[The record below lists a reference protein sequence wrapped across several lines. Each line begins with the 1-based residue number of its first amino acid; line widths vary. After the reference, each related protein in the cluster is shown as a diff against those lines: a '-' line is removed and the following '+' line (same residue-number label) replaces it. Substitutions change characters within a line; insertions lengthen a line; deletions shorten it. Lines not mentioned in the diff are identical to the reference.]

1 MGSRMRGAV
10 RRFISNVHLRLVEFV
25 VAAFPNPPFWSR
37 LKFRA
42 LRSLGAQLEWPVHI
56 DRGVWIASPQNLRA
70 GPGLVLARGT
80 VMTCAGG
87 IEIGSGCLF
96 GYYSFVCS
104 ANHTVPTFID
114 EPIYSIGHDLAP
126 VRIGD
131 NCWVGAHA
139 CVLPGVILGDGCV
152 VGAGTV
158 VPNSAPEGALLV
170 GASARVVRK
179 RGRVPSSD

>member
-1 MGSRMRGAV
+1 MRGAT
-10 RRFISNVHLRLVEFV
+10 RRFFSNMHLRLVEFA
-25 VAAFPNPPFWSR
+25 VAAFPNPPLWSR

-56 DRGVWIASPQNLRA
+56 DRGVWIANPAGLKA

-87 IEIGSGCLF
+87 VEIGSGCLF

-104 ANHTVPTFID
+104 ANHTVPEFID
-114 EPIYSIGHDLAP
+114 GPIYGVGHDLDP
-126 VRIGD
+126 VKIGD

-139 CVLPGVILGDGCV
+139 CILPGVSLGDGCV

-158 VPNSAPEGALLV
+158 VPKSANEGSVLV
-170 GASARVVRK
+170 GAAPRTIRM
-179 RGRVPSSD
+179 RRRAH